1 VRSDDLPVSPVYDKQ
16 KKKHVK
22 FEQRRDASTMQ
33 QYRKRQK
40 DLKLEKIEKT
50 KRGNHML
57 HGINTNV
64 WDHPF
69 FK

>member
-1 VRSDDLPVSPVYDKQ
+1 MRSDDLTVSPVYDKQ

-22 FEQRRDASTMQ
+22 IEQRRDASAMKA
-33 QYRKRQK
+33 YRKRQQ
-40 DLKLEKIEKT
+40 DLKDEKIAKT
-50 KRGNHML
+50 QKGYHML